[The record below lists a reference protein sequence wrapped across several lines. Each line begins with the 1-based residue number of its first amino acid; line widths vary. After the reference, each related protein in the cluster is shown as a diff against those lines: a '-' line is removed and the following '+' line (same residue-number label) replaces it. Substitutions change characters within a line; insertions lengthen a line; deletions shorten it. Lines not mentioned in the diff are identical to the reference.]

1 MTTTITEDELRAEM
15 NKLDELRINKPL
27 LTEEQYQLVKYARR
41 GNPPITW
48 VVLAGWW
55 KEKYRESIKEST
67 LKNRFRT
74 EQLKRGER

>member
-48 VVLAGWW
+48 VVLVGWW